1 MKERLFKAANI
12 VALCLVVLILGTIQT
27 SLWFQI
33 FGYFPAPA
41 LWIPAVIYI
50 ALYRG
55 TLEAILVVYLFC
67 LTISTMTAMS
77 IGLLVASAFV
87 LVLVAQVFRQR
98 IFWNTSSYIMMVSG
112 VGTLL
117 FHVTYWILSIFF
129 DEYALR
135 SPEIL
140 DWILEALLTPLVAPL
155 LFRLFAWV
163 DQTTRQIQ
171 PTIASAEVV

>member
-1 MKERLFKAANI
+1 MKERLFRAANI
-12 VALCLVVLILGTIQT
+12 VLFCLVVLVLGTLQT

-41 LWIPAVIYI
+41 LWIPAVIYM

-55 TLEAILVVYLFC
+55 TLEAIIVVYIFC

-87 LVLVAQVFRQR
+87 LVIATQSFRQR
-98 IFWNTSSYIMMVSG
+98 IFWNTNSYIMMVTG

-117 FHVTYWILSIFF
+117 FHLAYWIFSAFF
-129 DEYALR
+129 DDYSLH

-140 DWILEALLTPLVAPL
+140 DWILEALLTPLVAPP
-155 LFRLFAWV
+155 LFKVFIWL
-163 DQTTRQIQ
+163 DQITRQVQ
-171 PTIASAEVV
+171 PSIASAEVV